1 MRTVSR
7 ARIMYILI
15 CIGLLMTNH
24 VAARSALHKMCDI
37 PVDIVFVL
45 DTSASIGP
53 INFAKQIN
61 FIHDVVDM
69 LNIGPGTRQSRV
81 AAVSFSSN
89 VVFEFGFTD
98 DQNKVDVL
106 NAVDK
111 INYVSGSSTKTYAGL
126 AYVHKTVFATGNG
139 ERPGIANVVVV
150 LTDGNTNPGHAPIT
164 GLEGKQ
170 FTQTEASNIR
180 SLPAYVF
187 AIGIGSGV
195 DKTEI
200 NGIASTPSDT
210 FSILVDSY
218 DVLDT
223 SVIKNTVLTRVC
235 EVVPPP
241 APPAPTKPPQRD
253 DPACFKKKADVF
265 FIVDTSSSL
274 NLFEN
279 VKKELNFVGDV
290 IDAFDVGS
298 DQVRVGMMTFSND
311 PEMLFQLDDFKTKE
325 EIAKVLMEM
334 NANDWK
340 GGNTYMDKALR
351 LLMKEGLS
359 TSHGSRY
366 GVPQIAVIITDGR
379 ATDRKEFEKAVNEL
393 RQTNYLVFA
402 IGVGPDRDPVEL
414 KKIASDSSRV
424 YEVENVQSLQAIRQE
439 LVVKLC
445 EQGDQPAPP
454 VVTCEGAQADVIFVA
469 DSSRSI
475 GSAAFNELKKFAVD
489 VVKRFTVSPSDIQ
502 VGLII
507 FGNDTNFEFTLG
519 SYRDQ
524 DEVLKALS
532 NVKYL
537 QGMQLTYTNK
547 ALNLLTQQGFSN
559 LNGGRGGKIPKI
571 AILITDGEP
580 TDIEA
585 TRIAAEKGKQE
596 GIIIFAIG
604 VGQYIDQTG
613 LDIMASSPT
622 ETHSFAVDNYAAL
635 SSIEE
640 SLAEKT
646 CTAGRKTKQG

>member
-1 MRTVSR
+1 
-7 ARIMYILI
+7 
-15 CIGLLMTNH
+15 
-24 VAARSALHKMCDI
+24 MCDS

-45 DTSASIGP
+45 DTSASIGQT
-53 INFAKQIN
+53 NFAKQIN
-61 FIHDVVDM
+61 FIHDIVNM

-81 AAVSFSSN
+81 ATVSFSSN

-98 DQNKVDVL
+98 DQNEVDVL

-111 INYVSGSSTKTYAGL
+111 INYVSGSSTRTYLGL
-126 AYVHKTVFATGNG
+126 EYVHKTVFATGNG

-164 GLEGKQ
+164 SLEGKQ
-170 FTQTEASNIR
+170 LTQTEASHIK

-200 NGIASTPSDT
+200 NGMASKPSDT

-218 DVLDT
+218 DTLDT

-235 EVVPPP
+235 KAVPPP
-241 APPAPTKPPQRD
+241 APPAPTTPPPRD
-253 DPACFKKKADVF
+253 DPACYKKKADVF

-274 NLFEN
+274 NVFEN

-290 IDAFDVGS
+290 IDAFEVGS

-359 TSHGSRY
+359 TSHGSRH

-393 RQTNYLVFA
+393 RQTNYIVFA
-402 IGVGPDRDPVEL
+402 IGVGPQRDPDEL
-414 KKIASDSSRV
+414 KKISSDASRV
-424 YEVENVQSLQAIRQE
+424 FEVENVQSLQAIRQE

-454 VVTCEGAQADVIFVA
+454 VVTCEGAEADVIFVA

-475 GSAAFNELKKFAVD
+475 GSAAFKELKKFAVD

-502 VGLII
+502 VGFII

-524 DEVLKALS
+524 DEVIKAIS

-547 ALNLLTQQGFSN
+547 ALTLLTRYGFSN

-604 VGQYIDQTG
+604 VGQYIDQTE
-613 LDIMASSPT
+613 LDIMASSPA

-646 CTAGRKTKQG
+646 CTAARKTKKGLFF

>member
-1 MRTVSR
+1 
-7 ARIMYILI
+7 
-15 CIGLLMTNH
+15 
-24 VAARSALHKMCDI
+24 MCDS

-111 INYVSGSSTKTYAGL
+111 INYVSGSSTRTYAGL
-126 AYVHKTVFATGNG
+126 EYVHKTVFATGNG

-170 FTQTEASNIR
+170 FTQTEASAIR

-210 FSILVDSY
+210 FSVLVDSY

-274 NLFEN
+274 NVFEN

-402 IGVGPDRDPVEL
+402 IGVGPKRDPVEL

-559 LNGGRGGKIPKI
+559 VNGGR
-571 AILITDGEP
+571 
-580 TDIEA
+580 
-585 TRIAAEKGKQE
+585 AAEKGKQE